1 LPKSKTGLSN
11 AKVIRTSSSGL
22 KKSIL
27 VVSETK
33 ERTGSIFPVKTTGG
47 QERTV
52 ATFVANR
59 ALQKKKPIFSIL
71 ALDTW
76 KGYVLFE
83 APNSQVVDESIQG
96 FKHVRSKIP
105 GMMQYQD
112 IEKFLVTKSM
122 VAELNEGDTI
132 EIVAGPFKTMRAKIT
147 RLERAKQEVTVVL
160 LDTPYQMPVTIDVG
174 YVKLIERA
182 KPEQKPQ

>member
-1 LPKSKTGLSN
+1 LS
-11 AKVIRTSSSGL
+11 
-22 KKSIL
+22 
-27 VVSETK
+27 EP
-33 ERTGSIFPVKTTGG
+33 ERNSSIFPVKTTGG

-59 ALQKKKPIFSIL
+59 AIQKKKPIYSVL

-105 GMMQYQD
+105 GMMQYSD
-112 IEKFLVTKSM
+112 IEKYLVTKSM
-122 VAELNEGDTI
+122 VAELNEGDTV

-147 RLERAKQEVTVVL
+147 RVEKEKQEVVVTL
-160 LDTPYQMPVTIDVG
+160 LDTAFAMPITIDASFT
-174 YVKLIERA
+174 KLVERA
-182 KPEQKPQ
+182 KPEQPK

>member
-1 LPKSKTGLSN
+1 MSEQ
-11 AKVIRTSSSGL
+11 RQSS
-22 KKSIL
+22 IY
-27 VVSETK
+27 
-33 ERTGSIFPVKTTGG
+33 PVKTTGG

-52 ATFVANR
+52 ATFVANK
-59 ALQKKKPIFSIL
+59 AMQKKKPIYSIL

-105 GMMQYQD
+105 GMMQFQD

-122 VAELNEGDTI
+122 VAELSDSDI
-132 EIVAGPFKTMRAKIT
+132 VEIVAGPFKTMRAKIVRIET
-147 RLERAKQEVTVVL
+147 AKQEVTVVL
-160 LDTPYQMPVTIDVG
+160 LDTPYQLPVTVDAAYLKIVQKAASEPKPAD
-174 YVKLIERA
+174 A
-182 KPEQKPQ
+182 KSKS

>member
-1 LPKSKTGLSN
+1 MSD
-11 AKVIRTSSSGL
+11 TSTTSTTQERSS
-22 KKSIL
+22 
-27 VVSETK
+27 
-33 ERTGSIFPVKTTGG
+33 SIFPVKTTGG

-59 ALQKKKPIFSIL
+59 AIQKKKPIYSIL

-122 VAELNEGDTI
+122 VAELNENDI
-132 EIVAGPFKTMRAKIT
+132 VEIVAGPFKTMRAKIT
-147 RLERAKQEVTVVL
+147 RVEHTKNEVTVVL
-160 LDTPYQMPVTIDVG
+160 LDTPYQLPVTVDGAYLKIVE
-174 YVKLIERA
+174 KA
-182 KPEQKPQ
+182 KTEAKE

>member
-1 LPKSKTGLSN
+1 MRG
-11 AKVIRTSSSGL
+11 
-22 KKSIL
+22 
-27 VVSETK
+27 VSELLLRSFYRNEGAGWNDDFRMTETEQK
-33 ERTGSIFPVKTTGG
+33 QTSIYPVKTTGG

-52 ATFVANR
+52 ATFVAER
-59 ALQKKKPIFSIL
+59 AKQKKKPIYSVL

-105 GMMQYQD
+105 GMMQYSD

-122 VAELNEGDTI
+122 VAELNEGDTV

-147 RLERAKQEVTVVL
+147 RVEKEKQEITVSL
-160 LDTPYQMPVTIDVG
+160 LETAFALQIT
-174 YVKLIERA
+174 
-182 KPEQKPQ
+182 

>member
-1 LPKSKTGLSN
+1 MSEQ
-11 AKVIRTSSSGL
+11 RQSS
-22 KKSIL
+22 IY
-27 VVSETK
+27 
-33 ERTGSIFPVKTTGG
+33 PVKTTGG

-52 ATFVANR
+52 ATFVANK
-59 ALQKKKPIFSIL
+59 AMQKKKPIYSIL

-105 GMMQYQD
+105 GMMQFSD

-122 VAELNEGDTI
+122 VAELSDNDI
-132 EIVAGPFKTMRAKIT
+132 VEIVAGPFKTMRAKIVRIET
-147 RLERAKQEVTVVL
+147 AKQEVTVIL
-160 LDTPYQMPVTIDVG
+160 LDTPYQMPVVLDAAYLKIISKGTT
-174 YVKLIERA
+174 EA
-182 KPEQKPQ
+182 KKNAEIKNEASTY

>member
-1 LPKSKTGLSN
+1 M
-11 AKVIRTSSSGL
+11 
-22 KKSIL
+22 
-27 VVSETK
+27 SETQV
-33 ERTGSIFPVKTTGG
+33 RASSIFPVKTTGG

-59 ALQKKKPIFSIL
+59 AVQKKKPIFSIL

-122 VAELNEGDTI
+122 VAELNEGDI
-132 EIVAGPFKTMRAKIT
+132 VEIVAGPFKSMRAKISRVEQT
-147 RLERAKQEVTVVL
+147 KQEVTVVL
-160 LDTPYQMPVTIDVG
+160 LDTPYSLPVTIDVG
-174 YVKLIERA
+174 YVKIVERA
-182 KPEQKPQ
+182 KPEQVKQ

>member
-1 LPKSKTGLSN
+1 MAAMSDQ
-11 AKVIRTSSSGL
+11 
-22 KKSIL
+22 
-27 VVSETK
+27 

-59 ALQKKKPIFSIL
+59 AIQKKKPIFSVL

-122 VAELNEGDTI
+122 VAELNVGDTV
-132 EIVAGPFKTMRAKIT
+132 EIVAGPFKGMRANIS
-147 RLERAKQEVTVVL
+147 RVELAKQEITVVL
-160 LDTPYQMPVTIDVG
+160 IDTAFAMPITIDAS
-174 YVKLIERA
+174 YVKLVARA
-182 KPEQKPQ
+182 KPATEQPK

>member
-1 LPKSKTGLSN
+1 LSEQ
-11 AKVIRTSSSGL
+11 KQSS
-22 KKSIL
+22 IY
-27 VVSETK
+27 
-33 ERTGSIFPVKTTGG
+33 PVKTTGG

-52 ATFVANR
+52 ATFVANK
-59 ALQKKKPIFSIL
+59 AMQKKKPIYSIL

-105 GMMQYQD
+105 GMMQFQD

-122 VAELNEGDTI
+122 VAELSDGDI
-132 EIVAGPFKTMRAKIT
+132 VEIVAGPFKTMRAKIVRIET
-147 RLERAKQEVTVVL
+147 AKQEVTVVL
-160 LDTPYQMPVTIDVG
+160 LDTPYQLPVTVDAAYLKIV
-174 YVKLIERA
+174 
-182 KPEQKPQ
+182 QKATGESKAASDTKNKS

>member
-1 LPKSKTGLSN
+1 LAVLSDQE
-11 AKVIRTSSSGL
+11 K
-22 KKSIL
+22 
-27 VVSETK
+27 
-33 ERTGSIFPVKTTGG
+33 TGSIFPVKTTGG

-59 ALQKKKPIFSIL
+59 AIQKGKPIYSVL

-105 GMMQYQD
+105 GMMQYAD

-122 VAELNEGDTI
+122 VAELNDGDTV
-132 EIVAGPFKTMRAKIT
+132 EIVAGPFKGMRATISRVEK
-147 RLERAKQEVTVVL
+147 EKQEITVIL
-160 LDTPYQMPVTIDVG
+160 IDTAFAMPITIDAS
-174 YVKLIERA
+174 YVKLVARA
-182 KPEQKPQ
+182 KPEPAK

>member
-1 LPKSKTGLSN
+1 MSEQKQ
-11 AKVIRTSSSGL
+11 SS
-22 KKSIL
+22 IY
-27 VVSETK
+27 
-33 ERTGSIFPVKTTGG
+33 PVKTTGG

-52 ATFVANR
+52 ATFVANK
-59 ALQKKKPIFSIL
+59 AMQKKKPIYSIL

-105 GMMQYQD
+105 GMMQFQD

-122 VAELNEGDTI
+122 VAELSDGDI
-132 EIVAGPFKTMRAKIT
+132 VEIVAGPFKTMRAKIA
-147 RLERAKQEVTVVL
+147 RIESAKQEVTVVL
-160 LDTPYQMPVTIDVG
+160 LDTPYQLPVTVDAAYLKIVE
-174 YVKLIERA
+174 KA
-182 KPEQKPQ
+182 KVETPKVEAAKK

>member
-1 LPKSKTGLSN
+1 MSDQQ
-11 AKVIRTSSSGL
+11 RSS
-22 KKSIL
+22 
-27 VVSETK
+27 
-33 ERTGSIFPVKTTGG
+33 SIFPVKTTGG

-52 ATFVANR
+52 ATFVASR
-59 ALQKKKPIFSIL
+59 ALQKKKQIYSIL

-122 VAELNEGDTI
+122 VAELSEGDI
-132 EIVAGPFKTMRAKIT
+132 VEIVAGPFKSMRAKIS
-147 RLERAKQEVTVVL
+147 RVEQAKQEVTVVL
-160 LDTPYQMPVTIDVG
+160 LDTPYQLPVTVDAA
-174 YVKLIERA
+174 YLKLVQRA
-182 KPEQKPQ
+182 TKEEPKA

>member
-1 LPKSKTGLSN
+1 LSEQ
-11 AKVIRTSSSGL
+11 KQSS
-22 KKSIL
+22 IY
-27 VVSETK
+27 
-33 ERTGSIFPVKTTGG
+33 PVKTTGG

-52 ATFVANR
+52 ATFVANK
-59 ALQKKKPIFSIL
+59 AMQKKKPIYSIL

-105 GMMQYQD
+105 GMMQFGD

-122 VAELNEGDTI
+122 VAELSDSDI
-132 EIVAGPFKTMRAKIT
+132 VEIVAGPFKTMRAKIVRIET
-147 RLERAKQEVTVVL
+147 AKQEVTVVL
-160 LDTPYQMPVTIDVG
+160 LDTPYQLPVTVDAAYLKIVQKATGESKTAAD
-174 YVKLIERA
+174 A
-182 KPEQKPQ
+182 KNKS